1 MLRNKSYHYY
11 LTITIAISIA
21 VYSIIIYFLPSFNT
35 DDYEIFGEISK
46 KDSPFFNVDLLQHY
60 FLNSRPLSYL
70 FFKLYYTL
78 WGLNSVGMKMSGL
91 LIHLGLMVVFFRLI
105 VNISRFM
112 KINPNYKIA
121 LFITLIFSL
130 FQDNSIWIYEI
141 NNQTELLLI
150 FFYLLAI
157 SFYLQYLMEER

>member
-1 MLRNKSYHYY
+1 
-11 LTITIAISIA
+11 
-21 VYSIIIYFLPSFNT
+21 
-35 DDYEIFGEISK
+35 
-46 KDSPFFNVDLLQHY
+46 
-60 FLNSRPLSYL
+60 
-70 FFKLYYTL
+70 
-78 WGLNSVGMKMSGL
+78 MKMSGL